1 MNRAVRVL
9 SLSCFAVVAL
19 LSNAAWAGSVQ
30 PESGQRA
37 RAVVPWKDA
46 FGEPLPF
53 QSDEEIREF
62 MRTAD
67 IQLIEELEV
76 GITDPRR
83 VELFK
88 DGITLRAVLRDFD
101 HIHERQRFERE
112 FYNQLRDSFVFDL
125 AAYELARMLG
135 LNNVPPVTLRRVN
148 NVEASLQIWVEDA
161 MVEWDRFEKAI
172 VPPDEMFF
180 QMQRQNMRV
189 FDTIIGN
196 VDRNN
201 GNILYDAN
209 WNHWLIDHSR
219 SFLPD
224 ADKMPYLDEIEWCSR
239 YMYETLKDF
248 DEDLLLER
256 LSPPLERAHIRA
268 ILKRRDKV
276 VERLDALIAE
286 RGEAVVLF

>member
-1 MNRAVRVL
+1 MWCRKRL
-9 SLSCFAVVAL
+9 
-19 LSNAAWAGSVQ
+19 Q
-30 PESGQRA
+30 
-37 RAVVPWKDA
+37 
-46 FGEPLPF
+46 
-53 QSDEEIREF
+53 
-62 MRTAD
+62 
-67 IQLIEELEV
+67 V

-83 VELFK
+83 VELLK
-88 DGITLRAVLRDFD
+88 DGITLHAILRDFD

-148 NVEASLQIWVEDA
+148 NVEASLQIWVEDT

-201 GNILYDAN
+201 GNILYDEN

-219 SFLPD
+219 SFLGD
-224 ADKMPYLDEIEWCSR
+224 ANKMPYLGDINWCSR
-239 YMYETLKDF
+239 YMYETFKGF
-248 DEDLLLER
+248 DEDLLRER
-256 LSPPLERAHIRA
+256 LSPPLEGAQIRA

-276 VERLDALIAE
+276 AERLDALIAE
-286 RGEAVVLF
+286 RGEARVLF